1 MRDLFG
7 LDTYPDSPGY
17 KEHTTSRAA
26 AEAMRIRA
34 DSLRGRVLEAL
45 RYRNM
50 TTDECAR
57 ELRESVLAIR
67 PRFSELSEKGLIKR
81 SGEQRLNV
89 SGKKAIVWERV
100 DVSLP
105 A

>member
-7 LDTYPDSPGY
+7 HEPYPDSPGY

-34 DSLRGRVLEAL
+34 DSLCGRVLAAL
-45 RYRNM
+45 RHRNM

-57 ELRESVLAIR
+57 ELKESVLAIR

-81 SGEQRLNV
+81 SGEQRKNA
-89 SGKKAIVWERV
+89 SGKKAIVWQRIE
-100 DVSLP
+100 
-105 A
+105 AA